1 MKKQLTD
8 FIVGLLFGMGLI
20 LSGMTDPGKVIG
32 FLDILGHWDPSLS
45 LVMAGAIGVGL
56 FAFAMA
62 KKRTTSLWG
71 DELRWPRLDQIDLP
85 LIMGALLFGA
95 GWGLAGFCPGP
106 AIVSMA
112 SGQVKSLVFVVFM
125 VLGMLMF
132 EGYDRVLRKK
142 II

>member
-1 MKKQLTD
+1 
-8 FIVGLLFGMGLI
+8 
-20 LSGMTDPGKVIG
+20 
-32 FLDILGHWDPSLS
+32 
-45 LVMAGAIGVGL
+45 
-56 FAFAMA
+56 MA

-71 DELRWPRLDQIDLP
+71 DELRWPRLDQIDRP